1 MTKLFNGP
9 SNSITDIDG
18 FLVGNAHDDKL
29 KSGVTVL
36 TRSTSFRASVS
47 ILGGAPGTKETDLLS
62 PDKIVDNIDGIV
74 LSGGSAFGLDAS
86 SGVMDCLKNQNRGFD
101 TGSIKVPI
109 VPSAIL
115 FDLKNGG
122 FKDWKINPYRDLG
135 QNAFLNVSETVEIGS
150 VGAGCGA
157 TTSVV
162 KGGLGTASFFYGD
175 RVKVGAIV
183 AVNSVGS
190 PCFPNTNILYSDFF
204 GANKEH
210 LEKPPII
217 SLINSTK
224 LLKGEATTLGI
235 VCTNLNFNKSD
246 LNRIA
251 TAAHA
256 GIARAIEPSHTP
268 FDGDIIFSATSGTQ
282 PIYMKENDL
291 MLVCQLSALCI
302 TQAVGSAIKAARK
315 KRGDKLACW
324 ADLNDKYNKSW

>member
-9 SNSITDIDG
+9 KNSITDIDS
-18 FLVGNAHDDKL
+18 FLVGNAHDDNIKT
-29 KSGVTVL
+29 GVTVL

-62 PDKIVDNIDGIV
+62 PDKIVENIDGIV
-74 LSGGSAFGLDAS
+74 LAGGSAFGLDAS
-86 SGVMDCLKNQNRGFD
+86 SGVMDCLRIQNRGFD
-101 TGSIKVPI
+101 TGAVKVPI

-122 FKDWKINPYRDLG
+122 LKDWKINPYRDLG
-135 QNAFLNVSETVEIGS
+135 KKAFSNISDNFEIGS

-162 KGGLGTASFFYGD
+162 KGGLGTNSIFYGD
-175 RVKVGAIV
+175 RIKVGAIV

-190 PCFPNTNILYSDFF
+190 PFFPGTNLLYSDFY
-204 GANKEH
+204 G
-210 LEKPPII
+210 EKNYHMERPPMTA
-217 SLINSTK
+217 LINPTK

-235 VCTNLNFNKSD
+235 VCTNINFSKND

-251 TAAHA
+251 TSAHT

-268 FDGDIIFSATSGTQ
+268 FDGDIIFSATSGTE
-282 PIYMKENDL
+282 PIISKDKDL
-291 MLVCQLSALCI
+291 MLVCQLSALCV

-315 KRGDKLACW
+315 KKGDQLSCW
-324 ADLNDKYNKSW
+324 ADLNLS

>member
-9 SNSITDIDG
+9 KNSITDIDG
-18 FLVGNAHDDKL
+18 FLVGNAQDDHI

-62 PDKIVDNIDGIV
+62 PDKIVENIDGIV
-74 LSGGSAFGLDAS
+74 LAGGSAFGLDAS
-86 SGVMDCLKNQNRGFD
+86 SGVMDCLRNQNRGFD
-101 TGSIKVPI
+101 TGAIKVPI

-122 FKDWKINPYRDLG
+122 FKEWSINPYRELG
-135 QNAFLNVSETVEIGS
+135 RNAFLKVSDNFEIGS
-150 VGAGCGA
+150 LGAGCGA
-157 TTSVV
+157 TT
-162 KGGLGTASFFYGD
+162 
-175 RVKVGAIV
+175 RIKVGAIV

-190 PCFPNTNILYSDFF
+190 PCFPGTNILFSDFY
-204 GANKEH
+204 AKEDIAF
-210 LEKPPII
+210 ERPAIN

-224 LLKGEATTLGI
+224 LLTGEATTLGI
-235 VCTNLNFNKSD
+235 VCTNLDFNKND

-251 TAAHA
+251 TSAHS

-282 PIYMKENDL
+282 SIDSKHKDL
-291 MLVCQLSALCI
+291 MLACQLSALCV
-302 TQAVGSAIKAARK
+302 TQAVGNAIKAARRK
-315 KRGDKLACW
+315 KGDQLDCW
-324 ADLNDKYNKSW
+324 VDLKT

>member
-18 FLVGNAHDDKL
+18 FQVGNAHDDNL

-74 LSGGSAFGLDAS
+74 LAGGSAFGLDAS
-86 SGVMDCLKNQNRGFD
+86 SGVMDCLKKRNRGFD
-101 TGSIKVPI
+101 AGSIKVPI

-135 QNAFLNVSETVEIGS
+135 QNAFLNVTEKFEIGS
-150 VGAGCGA
+150 VGAGSGA

-175 RVKVGAIV
+175 RVKV
-183 AVNSVGS
+183 
-190 PCFPNTNILYSDFF
+190 L
-204 GANKEH
+204 
-210 LEKPPII
+210 
-217 SLINSTK
+217 SLIHIS
-224 LLKGEATTLGI
+224 
-235 VCTNLNFNKSD
+235 
-246 LNRIA
+246 
-251 TAAHA
+251 
-256 GIARAIEPSHTP
+256 EPTRP
-268 FDGDIIFSATSGTQ
+268 
-282 PIYMKENDL
+282 Y
-291 MLVCQLSALCI
+291 
-302 TQAVGSAIKAARK
+302 
-315 KRGDKLACW
+315 
-324 ADLNDKYNKSW
+324 

>member
-9 SNSITDIDG
+9 KNSITDIDG
-18 FLVGNAHDDKL
+18 FLVGNAHDDNI

-62 PDKIVDNIDGIV
+62 PDKIVENIDGIV
-74 LSGGSAFGLDAS
+74 LAGGSAFGLDAS
-86 SGVMDCLKNQNRGFD
+86 SGVMDCLRIQNRGFD
-101 TGSIKVPI
+101 TGAIKVPI

-122 FKDWKINPYRDLG
+122 LKDWKINPYRDLG
-135 QNAFLNVSETVEIGS
+135 QKAFLNISDYFEVGS

-162 KGGLGTASFFYGD
+162 KGGLGTNSIFYGD
-175 RVKVGAIV
+175 RIKVAAII

-190 PCFPNTNILYSDFF
+190 PFFPGTNILYSDFYS
-204 GANKEH
+204 GEKEYM
-210 LEKPPII
+210 ERPPMTA
-217 SLINSTK
+217 SINSTK
-224 LLKGEATTLGI
+224 LLTGEATTLGI
-235 VCTNLNFNKSD
+235 VCTNLNFNKND

-251 TAAHA
+251 ISAHS

-268 FDGDIIFSATSGTQ
+268 FDGDIIFSATSGTE
-282 PIYMKENDL
+282 PIVNNDKDL
-291 MLVCQLSALCI
+291 MLVCQLSALCV

-315 KRGDKLACW
+315 KKGDQLSCW
-324 ADLNDKYNKSW
+324 VDLKT

>member
-9 SNSITDIDG
+9 KNSITDIDG
-18 FLVGNAHDDKL
+18 FLVGNAHDDHIKT
-29 KSGVTVL
+29 GVTVL

-62 PDKIVDNIDGIV
+62 PDKIVEYIDGIV
-74 LSGGSAFGLDAS
+74 LAGGSAFGLDAS
-86 SGVMDCLKNQNRGFD
+86 SGVMDCLRIQNRGFD
-101 TGSIKVPI
+101 TGAVKVPI

-122 FKDWKINPYRDLG
+122 LKDWKINPYRDLG
-135 QNAFLNVSETVEIGS
+135 KKAFSNISDNFEIGS

-162 KGGLGTASFFYGD
+162 KGGLGTNSIFYGD
-175 RVKVGAIV
+175 RIKVGAIV

-190 PCFPNTNILYSDFF
+190 PFFPGTKLLYSDFY
-204 GANKEH
+204 G
-210 LEKPPII
+210 EKKYHMERPPMTA
-217 SLINSTK
+217 LINPTK
-224 LLKGEATTLGI
+224 LLTGEATTLGI
-235 VCTNLNFNKSD
+235 VCTNVNFSKND

-251 TAAHA
+251 TSAHT

-268 FDGDIIFSATSGTQ
+268 FDGDIIFSATSGTE
-282 PIYMKENDL
+282 PIISKDKDL
-291 MLVCQLSALCI
+291 MLVCQLSALCV

-315 KRGDKLACW
+315 KQGDQLSCW
-324 ADLNDKYNKSW
+324 ADLN

>member
-9 SNSITDIDG
+9 KNSITDIDS
-18 FLVGNAHDDKL
+18 FLVGNAHDDNIKT
-29 KSGVTVL
+29 GVTVL

-62 PDKIVDNIDGIV
+62 PDKIVENIDGIV
-74 LSGGSAFGLDAS
+74 LAGGSAFGLDAS
-86 SGVMDCLKNQNRGFD
+86 SGVMDCLRIQNRGFD
-101 TGSIKVPI
+101 TGAVKVPI

-122 FKDWKINPYRDLG
+122 LKDWKINPYRDLG
-135 QNAFLNVSETVEIGS
+135 KKAFSNISDNFEIGS

-162 KGGLGTASFFYGD
+162 KGGLGTNSIFYGD
-175 RVKVGAIV
+175 RIKVGAIV

-190 PCFPNTNILYSDFF
+190 PFFPGTNLLYSDFY
-204 GANKEH
+204 G
-210 LEKPPII
+210 EKKYHMERPPVTA
-217 SLINSTK
+217 LINPTK
-224 LLKGEATTLGI
+224 LLTGEATTLGI
-235 VCTNLNFNKSD
+235 VCTNVNFSKND

-251 TAAHA
+251 TSAHT

-268 FDGDIIFSATSGTQ
+268 FDGDIIFSATSGTE
-282 PIYMKENDL
+282 PIISKDKDL
-291 MLVCQLSALCI
+291 MLVCQLSALCV

-315 KRGDKLACW
+315 KKGDQLSCW
-324 ADLNDKYNKSW
+324 ADLNLGK

>member
-1 MTKLFNGP
+1 MKNIFNGP

-36 TRSTSFRASVS
+36 TRSNSFRASVS

-62 PDKIVDNIDGIV
+62 PDKIVDNIDGLV

-86 SGVMDCLKNQNRGFD
+86 SGVMDCLKNRNRGFD
-101 TGSIKVPI
+101 TGPIKVPI

-135 QNAFLNVSETVEIGS
+135 QNAFLNASEKFEIGS

-162 KGGLGTASFFYGD
+162 KGGLGTASFCYGD

-190 PCFPNTNILYSDFF
+190 PCFPGTNILYSDLF

-210 LEKPPII
+210 LEKPLTS

-251 TAAHA
+251 TAAHS

-282 PIYMKENDL
+282 PIYSKDKDL

-302 TQAVGSAIKAARK
+302 TKAVGSAIKAARK

-324 ADLNDKYNKSW
+324 ADLKT

>member
-36 TRSTSFRASVS
+36 TRSNSFRASVS

-62 PDKIVDNIDGIV
+62 PDKIVDKIDGIV

-86 SGVMDCLKNQNRGFD
+86 SGVMDCLKNRNRGFD

-122 FKDWKINPYRDLG
+122 VKDWKTNPYRNLG
-135 QNAFLNVSETVEIGS
+135 QNAFLNISQFFEIGS

-157 TTSVV
+157 TTSVF
-162 KGGLGTASFFYGD
+162 KGGLGTNSIFYGD
-175 RVKVGAIV
+175 RIKVGAIV

-190 PCFPNTNILYSDFF
+190 PCFPGTNILYSDFY
-204 GANKEH
+204 GANKEY
-210 LEKPPII
+210 LEKPPTI

-251 TAAHA
+251 TAAHS

-282 PIYMKENDL
+282 SIYSKDKDL

-302 TQAVGSAIKAARK
+302 TQAVGIAIKAARK

-324 ADLNDKYNKSW
+324 ADLKT

>member
-1 MTKLFNGP
+1 MTKLLNGP
-9 SNSITDIDG
+9 KNSITDIDG
-18 FLVGNAHDDKL
+18 FLVGNAHDDHL
-29 KSGVTVL
+29 KSGTTVL
-36 TRSTSFRASVS
+36 TRLTSFRASVS

-62 PDKIVDNIDGIV
+62 PDKIVENIDGIV
-74 LSGGSAFGLDAS
+74 LAGGSAFGLDAS
-86 SGVMDCLKNQNRGFD
+86 SGVMDCLRSQNRGFD
-101 TGSIKVPI
+101 AGSIKVPI

-122 FKDWKINPYRDLG
+122 FKDWKTNPYCELG
-135 QNAFLNVSETVEIGS
+135 RSAFLKVSDDFEIGS

-162 KGGLGTASFFYGD
+162 KGGLGTSSLFYGD
-175 RVKVGAIV
+175 RIKVGAIV

-190 PCFPNTNILYSDFF
+190 PCFPGTNILYSDFYGGEAVTF
-204 GANKEH
+204 
-210 LEKPPII
+210 EKNSVN

-235 VCTNLNFNKSD
+235 VCTNLNFSKND

-251 TAAHA
+251 TSAHS

-282 PIYMKENDL
+282 PINSKDKDL
-291 MLVCQLSALCI
+291 MLVCQLSALCV
-302 TQAVGSAIKAARK
+302 TQAVASAIKAARK
-315 KRGDKLACW
+315 KEGDQLDCW
-324 ADLNDKYNKSW
+324 VDLKT

>member
-9 SNSITDIDG
+9 KNSITDIDG
-18 FLVGNAHDDKL
+18 FLVGNAHDDNI

-62 PDKIVDNIDGIV
+62 PDKIVENIDGIV
-74 LSGGSAFGLDAS
+74 LAGGSAFGLDAS
-86 SGVMDCLKNQNRGFD
+86 SGVMDCLRIQNRGFD
-101 TGSIKVPI
+101 TGAIKVPI

-122 FKDWKINPYRDLG
+122 LKDWKINPYRDLG
-135 QNAFLNVSETVEIGS
+135 RKAFLNISDYFEVGS

-162 KGGLGTASFFYGD
+162 KGGLGTNSIFYGD
-175 RVKVGAIV
+175 RIKVAAII

-190 PCFPNTNILYSDFF
+190 PFFPGTNVLYSDFYS
-204 GANKEH
+204 GKKENM
-210 LEKPPII
+210 ERPPMTA
-217 SLINSTK
+217 LINSTK

-235 VCTNLNFNKSD
+235 VCTNLNFNKND

-251 TAAHA
+251 ISAHS

-268 FDGDIIFSATSGTQ
+268 FDGDIIFSATSGTE
-282 PIYMKENDL
+282 PIVNNDKDL
-291 MLVCQLSALCI
+291 MLVCQLSALCV

-315 KRGDKLACW
+315 KKGDQLSCW
-324 ADLNDKYNKSW
+324 VDLKT

>member
-9 SNSITDIDG
+9 KNSITDIDG
-18 FLVGNAHDDKL
+18 FLVGNAHDDNI

-62 PDKIVDNIDGIV
+62 PDKIVENIDGIV
-74 LSGGSAFGLDAS
+74 LAGGSAFGLDAS
-86 SGVMDCLKNQNRGFD
+86 SGVMDCLRIQNRGFD
-101 TGSIKVPI
+101 TGAIKVPI

-122 FKDWKINPYRDLG
+122 LKDWKINPYRDLG
-135 QNAFLNVSETVEIGS
+135 QKAFLNISDYFEVGS

-162 KGGLGTASFFYGD
+162 KGGLGTNSIFYGD
-175 RVKVGAIV
+175 RIKVAAII

-190 PCFPNTNILYSDFF
+190 PFFPGTNVLYSDFYS
-204 GANKEH
+204 GKKENM
-210 LEKPPII
+210 ERPPMTA
-217 SLINSTK
+217 LINSTK

-251 TAAHA
+251 TSAHS

-282 PIYMKENDL
+282 PIVSNYKDL
-291 MLVCQLSALCI
+291 MLVCQLSAMCI
-302 TQAVGSAIKAARK
+302 TKAIGSAIRAAK
-315 KRGDKLACW
+315 KRKGDQLACW
-324 ADLNDKYNKSW
+324 ADLKS

>member
-1 MTKLFNGP
+1 MTKIFNGP
-9 SNSITDIDG
+9 KNSITDVDG
-18 FLVGNAHDDKL
+18 FLVGNAHDNKI
-29 KSGVTVL
+29 KSGATVL

-62 PDKIVDNIDGIV
+62 PDKIVENIDGIV
-74 LSGGSAFGLDAS
+74 LAGGSAFGLDAS
-86 SGVMDCLKNQNRGFD
+86 SGVMDCLRSQNRGFD
-101 TGSIKVPI
+101 TGTIKVPI

-122 FKDWKINPYRDLG
+122 CKDWKINPYRDLG
-135 QNAFLNVSETVEIGS
+135 QNAFLNVSDEFEIGS

-162 KGGLGTASFFYGD
+162 KGGLGTTSIFYGD
-175 RVKVGAIV
+175 RIKVGALV

-190 PCFPNTNILYSDFF
+190 PCFPGTNILYSDFY
-204 GANKEH
+204 GDHNKH
-210 LEKPPII
+210 FEKPPTS

-224 LLKGEATTLGI
+224 LLTGEATTLGI

-251 TAAHA
+251 TSAHS

-282 PIYMKENDL
+282 PIDSKDKDL
-291 MLVCQLSALCI
+291 MLVCQLSALCV
-302 TQAVGSAIKAARK
+302 TQAVSSAIKAARRK
-315 KRGDKLACW
+315 IGDQIDCW
-324 ADLNDKYNKSW
+324 VDLKT

>member
-9 SNSITDIDG
+9 KNSITDIDG
-18 FLVGNAHDDKL
+18 FLVGNAHDDNI

-62 PDKIVDNIDGIV
+62 PDKIVENIDGIV
-74 LSGGSAFGLDAS
+74 LAGGSAFGLDAS
-86 SGVMDCLKNQNRGFD
+86 SGVMDCLRIQNRGFD
-101 TGSIKVPI
+101 TGAIKVPI

-122 FKDWKINPYRDLG
+122 LKDWKINPYRDLG
-135 QNAFLNVSETVEIGS
+135 RKAFLNISDYFEVGS

-162 KGGLGTASFFYGD
+162 KGGLGTNSIFYGD
-175 RVKVGAIV
+175 RIKVAAII

-190 PCFPNTNILYSDFF
+190 PFFPGTNILYSDFY
-204 GANKEH
+204 GEKKER
-210 LEKPPII
+210 LERPPMTAF
-217 SLINSTK
+217 INSTK
-224 LLKGEATTLGI
+224 LLTGEATTLGI
-235 VCTNLNFNKSD
+235 VCTNVNFSKND

-251 TAAHA
+251 TSAHT

-268 FDGDIIFSATSGTQ
+268 FDGDIIFSATSGTE
-282 PIYMKENDL
+282 PIISKDKDL
-291 MLVCQLSALCI
+291 MLVCQLSALCV

-315 KRGDKLACW
+315 KKGDQLSCW
-324 ADLNDKYNKSW
+324 VDLKT

>member
-9 SNSITDIDG
+9 KNSITDIDG
-18 FLVGNAHDDKL
+18 FLVGNAHDENI

-62 PDKIVDNIDGIV
+62 PDKVVENIDGIV
-74 LSGGSAFGLDAS
+74 LAGGSAFGLDAS
-86 SGVMDCLKNQNRGFD
+86 SGVMDCLRIQNRGFD
-101 TGSIKVPI
+101 TGAVKVPI

-122 FKDWKINPYRDLG
+122 LKDWKINPYRDLG
-135 QNAFLNVSETVEIGS
+135 KKAFSNISDNFEIGS
-150 VGAGCGA
+150 TGAGCGA

-162 KGGLGTASFFYGD
+162 KGGLGTNSIFYGD
-175 RVKVGAIV
+175 RIKVGAIV

-190 PCFPNTNILYSDFF
+190 PFFPETNLLYSDFH
-204 GANKEH
+204 G
-210 LEKPPII
+210 EKKYHMERPPLTA
-217 SLINSTK
+217 LINPTK
-224 LLKGEATTLGI
+224 LLTGEATTLGI
-235 VCTNLNFNKSD
+235 VCTNVNFSKND

-251 TAAHA
+251 TSAHT

-268 FDGDIIFSATSGTQ
+268 FDGDIIFSATSGTE
-282 PIYMKENDL
+282 PIVSKDKDL
-291 MLVCQLSALCI
+291 MLVCQLSALCV

-315 KRGDKLACW
+315 KKGDQLSCW
-324 ADLNDKYNKSW
+324 ADLNLGK

>member
-1 MTKLFNGP
+1 
-9 SNSITDIDG
+9 
-18 FLVGNAHDDKL
+18 
-29 KSGVTVL
+29 
-36 TRSTSFRASVS
+36 
-47 ILGGAPGTKETDLLS
+47 
-62 PDKIVDNIDGIV
+62 
-74 LSGGSAFGLDAS
+74 
-86 SGVMDCLKNQNRGFD
+86 MDCLKNQNRGFD

-135 QNAFLNVSETVEIGS
+135 QNAFLNVSEKFEIGS

-162 KGGLGTASFFYGD
+162 KGGLGTASFCYGD

-190 PCFPNTNILYSDFF
+190 PCFPGTNILYSDFF

-210 LEKPPII
+210 LKKPLTS

-251 TAAHA
+251 TAAHS

-282 PIYMKENDL
+282 PIYSKDKDL
-291 MLVCQLSALCI
+291 MLSCQLSALCI
-302 TQAVGSAIKAARK
+302 TQAVGNAIKAARK
-315 KRGDKLACW
+315 ISGDKLACW
-324 ADLNDKYNKSW
+324 ADLKT

>member
-1 MTKLFNGP
+1 MTKLFKGP
-9 SNSITDIDG
+9 KNSITDIDG
-18 FLVGNAHDDKL
+18 FLVGNAQDDHI

-62 PDKIVDNIDGIV
+62 PDKIVENIDGIV
-74 LSGGSAFGLDAS
+74 LAGGSAFGLDAS
-86 SGVMDCLKNQNRGFD
+86 SGVMDCLRNQNRGFD
-101 TGSIKVPI
+101 TGAIKVPI

-122 FKDWKINPYRDLG
+122 FKEWSINPYRELG
-135 QNAFLNVSETVEIGS
+135 RNAFLKVSDNFEIGS
-150 VGAGCGA
+150 IGAGCGA

-162 KGGLGTASFFYGD
+162 KGGLGSSSMFYGH
-175 RVKVGAIV
+175 RIKVGAIV

-190 PCFPNTNILYSDFF
+190 PCFPGTNILFSDFY
-204 GANKEH
+204 AKENIDF
-210 LEKPPII
+210 ERPAIN

-224 LLKGEATTLGI
+224 LLTGEATTLGI
-235 VCTNLNFNKSD
+235 VCTNLDFNKND

-251 TAAHA
+251 TSAHS

-282 PIYMKENDL
+282 SIDSKDKDL
-291 MLVCQLSALCI
+291 MLACQLGALCV
-302 TQAVGSAIKAARK
+302 TQAVGNAIKAARRK
-315 KRGDKLACW
+315 KGDQLDCW
-324 ADLNDKYNKSW
+324 VDLKT

>member
-9 SNSITDIDG
+9 RNSITDIDG
-18 FLVGNAHDDKL
+18 FLVGNAQDDHI

-62 PDKIVDNIDGIV
+62 PDKIVENIDGIV
-74 LSGGSAFGLDAS
+74 LAGGSAFGLDAS
-86 SGVMDCLKNQNRGFD
+86 SGVMDCLRSQNRGFD
-101 TGSIKVPI
+101 TGAIKVPI

-122 FKDWKINPYRDLG
+122 FKEWSINPYRELG
-135 QNAFLNVSETVEIGS
+135 QNAFLKVSHDFEIGS

-162 KGGLGTASFFYGD
+162 KGGLGTSSLFYGD
-175 RVKVGAIV
+175 RIKVGAIV

-190 PCFPNTNILYSDFF
+190 PCFPGTNFLFSDLY
-204 GANKEH
+204 G
-210 LEKPPII
+210 EKNGGFERLATN

-224 LLKGEATTLGI
+224 LLTGEATTLGI
-235 VCTNLNFNKSD
+235 VCTNLDFNKND

-251 TAAHA
+251 TSAHS

-282 PIYMKENDL
+282 PIDSKDKDL
-291 MLVCQLSALCI
+291 MLVCQLSALCV
-302 TQAVGSAIKAARK
+302 TQAVGSAIKAARPK
-315 KRGDKLACW
+315 KGDLLSCW
-324 ADLNDKYNKSW
+324 VDLKE

>member
-1 MTKLFNGP
+1 MTNLVNGP
-9 SNSITDIDG
+9 KNSITDVDG
-18 FLVGNAHDDKL
+18 FLVGNAHDEKI
-29 KSGVTVL
+29 KSGATVL
-36 TRSTSFRASVS
+36 TRSTSFKASVS

-62 PDKIVDNIDGIV
+62 PDKIIENIDGIV
-74 LSGGSAFGLDAS
+74 LAGGSAFGLDAS
-86 SGVMDCLKNQNRGFD
+86 SGVMDCIRGQNRGFD
-101 TGSIKVPI
+101 AGGIKVPI

-122 FKDWKINPYRDLG
+122 SKNWKINPYRNLG
-135 QNAFLNVSETVEIGS
+135 RNAFLNVSDEFEIGS

-157 TTSVV
+157 NTSVV
-162 KGGLGTASFFYGD
+162 KGGLGTTSIFCGD
-175 RVKVGAIV
+175 RIKVGAVV

-190 PCFPNTNILYSDFF
+190 PCFPGTNILYSDFYNDRKKHF
-204 GANKEH
+204 ER
-210 LEKPPII
+210 PPMS

-224 LLKGEATTLGI
+224 LLTGEATTLGI

-251 TAAHA
+251 TSAHS

-282 PIYMKENDL
+282 PIDSEDKDL
-291 MLVCQLSALCI
+291 MLVCQLSALCV

-315 KRGDKLACW
+315 KKGDQLACW
-324 ADLNDKYNKSW
+324 ADLKP

>member
-1 MTKLFNGP
+1 MTNLVNGP
-9 SNSITDIDG
+9 KNSITDIDG
-18 FLVGNAHDDKL
+18 FIVGNAHDDNL

-74 LSGGSAFGLDAS
+74 LAGGSAFGLDAS
-86 SGVMDCLKNQNRGFD
+86 SGVMDCLRDRNRGFD

-190 PCFPNTNILYSDFF
+190 PCFPGTNILYSDFY
-204 GANKEH
+204 GANNEH
-210 LEKPPII
+210 LKKPPMI

-251 TAAHA
+251 TAAHS

-268 FDGDIIFSATSGTQ
+268 FDGDIIFSATSGTH
-282 PIYMKENDL
+282 PIDSKDNDL

-302 TQAVGSAIKAARK
+302 TQAVGSAIKAATK

-324 ADLNDKYNKSW
+324 ADLKT

>member
-36 TRSTSFRASVS
+36 TRSNSFRASVS

-74 LSGGSAFGLDAS
+74 LAGGSAFGLDAS
-86 SGVMDCLKNQNRGFD
+86 SGVMDCLKNRNRGFD

-122 FKDWKINPYRDLG
+122 FKDWKANPYRNLG
-135 QNAFLNVSETVEIGS
+135 QNAFSNISNFFEIGS

-157 TTSVV
+157 TTSVF
-162 KGGLGTASFFYGD
+162 KGGLGTTSIFYGD
-175 RVKVGAIV
+175 RIKVGAIV

-190 PCFPNTNILYSDFF
+190 PCFPGTNILYSDFY
-204 GANKEH
+204 GANKEY
-210 LEKPPII
+210 LEKPPTI

-251 TAAHA
+251 TAAHS

-282 PIYMKENDL
+282 PIYSKYNDL

-302 TQAVGSAIKAARK
+302 TQAIGSAIKAARK

-324 ADLNDKYNKSW
+324 ADLKT